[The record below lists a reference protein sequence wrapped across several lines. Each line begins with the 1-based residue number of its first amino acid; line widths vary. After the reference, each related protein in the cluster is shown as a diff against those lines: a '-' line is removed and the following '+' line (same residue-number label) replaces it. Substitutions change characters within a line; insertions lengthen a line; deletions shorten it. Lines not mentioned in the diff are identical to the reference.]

1 MRDKILDALQQ
12 KGDLPPFPKI
22 LLELQKLI
30 NDPDCNAEDVHRLIK
45 ADLVLTGKLIALSN
59 CVFFG
64 AGRDKA
70 NNLEEAIVRLGIKMV
85 LDLCYSVEVPK
96 AFGKPQAFDQAQF
109 WQHSLAVAYLSRML
123 ANKLIL
129 SNLLVNETNTMDASF
144 LSGLMHDIGILVFDY
159 LIPEEFNEFL
169 HAKDISSSDQPMEN
183 LEKSVFRIDHQ
194 ELGTAFLQKWW
205 RGVPTMV
212 IEAVALHHRD
222 HIEKGKVITLTHVVS
237 AANKLANEHGIC
249 DPLMTQYK
257 EELSEDFIQK
267 TGIENSE
274 LALFIDQTKIG
285 LLAFEDIFDS

>member
-1 MRDKILDALQQ
+1 MRDKILDLLQR
-12 KGDLPPFPKI
+12 KGDLPPFPQI

-30 NDPDCNAEDVHRLIK
+30 NDPNCNVDDVNRLIK
-45 ADLVLTGKLIALSN
+45 SDLVLMGKLIRLSN

-64 AGRDKA
+64 GGREKA

-85 LDLCYSVEVPK
+85 LDLCYCVEVPK
-96 AFGKPQAFDQAQF
+96 AFGKPQAFNQAQF
-109 WQHSLAVAYLSRML
+109 WQHSLAVGYLSRML

-129 SNLLVNETNTMDASF
+129 SNILKNEPNTIDESF

-159 LIPEEFNEFL
+159 LIPEEFNKFL
-169 HAKDISSSDQPMEN
+169 IAKDISNSDQPMET
-183 LEKSVFRIDHQ
+183 LEKLSFGIDHQ
-194 ELGTAFLQKWW
+194 ELGTAFLQQWW
-205 RGVPTMV
+205 PRVPTMV
-212 IEAVALHHRD
+212 VEAVALHHRD
-222 HIEKGKVITLTHVVS
+222 HIKEGKNITLTHVVS

-249 DPLMTQYK
+249 QPLMTQYQ
-257 EELSEDFIQK
+257 EELSEDFIHK